1 MFPVSWKWPWKDAR
15 MGWLV
20 VALLILVIGVA
31 IALITARTGSATLP
45 SIASERPEVSLPET
59 GQITSTDLARVRF
72 TQTLRGYAPDEV
84 DDLLERLRAQL
95 EEAEGDPPTNAR
107 PARRGG

>member
-1 MFPVSWKWPWKDAR
+1 

-20 VALLILVIGVA
+20 LALLILVLGVA
-31 IALITARTGSATLP
+31 VALIVSRTGSATLP
-45 SIASERPEVSLPET
+45 SIASERPEVSLP
-59 GQITSTDLARVRF
+59 GDGPITSTDLARVRF

-95 EEAEGDPPTNAR
+95 EDGAGDPPRRA
-107 PARRGG
+107 PAARRRSA

>member
-1 MFPVSWKWPWKDAR
+1 

-20 VALLILVIGVA
+20 LALLLLVLGVAL
-31 IALITARTGSATLP
+31 ALITARTGSATLP
-45 SIASERPEVSLPET
+45 SIASERPEVSLP
-59 GQITSTDLARVRF
+59 GDGPITSTDLARVRF

-95 EEAEGDPPTNAR
+95 EKAEDAQPSVPPTVRQR
-107 PARRGG
+107 PHDRST

>member
-1 MFPVSWKWPWKDAR
+1 

-20 VALLILVIGVA
+20 LALLILVLGVA
-31 IALITARTGSATLP
+31 VALVVARTGSASLP
-45 SIASERPEVSLPET
+45 PVASERPEVSLP
-59 GQITSTDLARVRF
+59 GDGPITSTDLARVRF

-95 EEAEGDPPTNAR
+95 ERTEGDPATKTPTRRR
-107 PARRGG
+107 PPA

>member
-1 MFPVSWKWPWKDAR
+1 

-20 VALLILVIGVA
+20 LALLILVLGVA
-31 IALITARTGSATLP
+31 VALVASRTGSATLP
-45 SIASERPEVSLPET
+45 PIASERPEVSLPGT

-84 DDLLERLRAQL
+84 DDLLERLREQL
-95 EEAEGDPPTNAR
+95 EQAEGGPSPSG
-107 PARRGG
+107 PAEPGRA

>member
-1 MFPVSWKWPWKDAR
+1 

-20 VALLILVIGVA
+20 LAMLILVLGVA
-31 IALITARTGSATLP
+31 IALVTARTGSATLP
-45 SIASERPEVSLPET
+45 SIATERPEVSLPGT
-59 GQITSTDLARVRF
+59 GPITSTDLARVRF

-95 EEAEGDPPTNAR
+95 EEAEGDPPPTASTV
-107 PARRGG
+107 RRRHA

>member
-1 MFPVSWKWPWKDAR
+1 

-20 VALLILVIGVA
+20 LALLILVLGVA
-31 IALITARTGSATLP
+31 VALIVSRTGSATLP
-45 SIASERPEVSLPET
+45 SIASERPEVSLP
-59 GQITSTDLARVRF
+59 GDGPITSTDLARVRF

-95 EEAEGDPPTNAR
+95 EDGAGDPPRRAPT
-107 PARRGG
+107 ARRRSA

>member
-1 MFPVSWKWPWKDAR
+1 

-20 VALLILVIGVA
+20 LALLILVMGVA
-31 IALITARTGSATLP
+31 LALVVSRTGSASLP
-45 SIASERPEVSLPET
+45 SIASERREVSLPGT
-59 GQITSTDLARVRF
+59 GPITSTDLARVRF

-95 EEAEGDPPTNAR
+95 EEAEGDP
-107 PARRGG
+107 ARRAPQERRHRS